1 MNLGIL
7 VLLIAII
14 LFAVLAFKQISAL
27 ILAPLVTI
35 FVLVF
40 SAIFAGSPIA
50 ILTGLK
56 GDFMPAAAKYVSDYF
71 LVFFVGALFGAVY
84 QFTGAAKS
92 IAKWFSGMCH
102 GRFVAPIIMCIT
114 GVLTYGGISGFVV
127 FFVVYPIAL
136 QMFRTSNLT
145 RRLIPAAIS
154 AGTWTWSMYGPG
166 SPSIQNVIPIDI
178 LGTTPTAAFLPSL
191 IATVASFVMIF
202 VWLEYRTRY
211 FTRNGYEFVDSRLR
225 TQLTEEEL
233 RDDAA
238 DEVLPNP
245 IMALIPI
252 FLILFLF
259 NAPLILKDDGTR
271 GGLPVETSVFLGV
284 VLACIL
290 FFPRIEG
297 GIDGWIK
304 VFNKG
309 AADSGVSI
317 LNTAIVVGFGGVV
330 QNTQG
335 FHDLVNGLQTLDMNP
350 LFFVMITVAV
360 CAGACGSASGGMGVA
375 FNALKDTYIALGA
388 KMPYVHRIGA
398 IAAGTLD
405 SLPHQGAQ
413 ITLLG
418 ICKLTHKE
426 AYFDIMVT
434 QIIIPFITCFLF
446 IGLASVGM

>member
-1 MNLGIL
+1 MNFGIL

-14 LFAVLAFKQISAL
+14 LFGVLAFKQISAL

-35 FVLVF
+35 FVLIC
-40 SAIFAGSPIA
+40 APLLAGEPVA
-50 ILTGLK
+50 ILEGLK
-56 GDFMPAAAKYVSDYF
+56 GQFMPAASNYVTSYF
-71 LVFFVGALFGAVY
+71 LMFFVGALFGAVY

-92 IAKWFSGMCH
+92 IAKWLSGMCQ
-102 GRFVAPIIMCIT
+102 GKFVAPIIMCIT
-114 GVLTYGGISGFVV
+114 GLLTYGGISGFVV
-127 FFVVYPIAL
+127 FFVIYPIAL
-136 QMFRTSNLT
+136 QMFRSANLT

-166 SPSIQNVIPIDI
+166 SPSIQNVIPISI
-178 LGTTPTAAFLPSL
+178 LDTTPTAAPIPSVIVTILSFAL
-191 IATVASFVMIF
+191 IFA
-202 VWLEYRTRY
+202 WLEFRSRK
-211 FTRNGYEFVDSRLR
+211 FTKEGYEFFDTRLK
-225 TQLTEEEL
+225 TQLTDEEL
-233 RDDAA
+233 KADD
-238 DEVLPNP
+238 ENEKLPNP
-245 IMALIPI
+245 ILALVPIIVILLSFNLPI
-252 FLILFLF
+252 F
-259 NAPLILKDDGTR
+259 NGK
-271 GGLPVETSVFLGV
+271 GLPVETAVFLGV
-284 VLACIL
+284 VLACI
-290 FFPRIEG
+290 FFFKYIPG
-297 GIDGWIK
+297 GLNAWIQ

-335 FHDLVNGLQTLDMNP
+335 FADLVESLKTLDMHP

-375 FNALKDTYIALGA
+375 FNALKDTYVALGA
-388 KMPYVHRIGA
+388 KLPYVHRIGA

-405 SLPHQGAQ
+405 TLPHQGAQ

-434 QIIIPFITCFLF
+434 QIIIPFIACFVF
-446 IGLASVGM
+446 IGLAIIGL